1 MLMATAAM
9 ACDTLSINRINPYT
23 WSGTYGLYSD
33 GFPSTIPIDGSYTTE
48 ISEQE
53 TIYTD
58 ALSGS
63 NDQNMNLS
71 GPMYL
76 KTVDSSPAPF
86 RGFPARKNEFPDGT
100 VTWVRPGQP
109 WSWMGGQKAADDTW
123 TMTGNKGGDL
133 LIWLVLAVLI
143 VYIIS
148 RIKK

>member
-23 WSGTYGLYSD
+23 WSGTYGLYTD

-48 ISEQE
+48 ISEKE
-53 TIYTD
+53 TVYTD
-58 ALSGS
+58 PLPGS
-63 NDQNMNLS
+63 DDQNMDLS

-76 KTVDSSPAPF
+76 KTVESSPAPF

-109 WSWMGGQKAADDTW
+109 WSWMGGQRAADDTW
-123 TMTGNKGGDL
+123 TQIKGSQDL
-133 LIWLVLAVLI
+133 LIWLALIVLAIYL
-143 VYIIS
+143 IS